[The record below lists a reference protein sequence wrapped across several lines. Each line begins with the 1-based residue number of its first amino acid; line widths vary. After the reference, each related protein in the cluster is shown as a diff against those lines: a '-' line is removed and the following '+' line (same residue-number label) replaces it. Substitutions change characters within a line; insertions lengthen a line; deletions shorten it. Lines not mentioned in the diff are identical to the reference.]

1 MSARPEPR
9 FQLPHGP
16 RWPWYAVA
24 ISLGIHA
31 LLLLVRVQG
40 WLPPVAQPLPDQ
52 VVMIPLGTEGPRAV
66 EMRFREPSAGGGAPR
81 KPPTS
86 GVREQPRPETGPV
99 PEPKPVDT
107 TSAVVAEP
115 SPPRDTVSAAPAPRG
130 DRATRLGPARGEGK
144 LWVRPLP
151 LPPQELARAVTRSHA
166 ELVDSAVTAIV
177 QVYIDS
183 VLNAAPEN
191 APPPS
196 WTTRVGEQQIGID
209 SRWIYLGP
217 IKIPT
222 ALVAAFLPLNGGS
235 AETSD
240 LTRFHQLQQM
250 REDVQIAARRAQ
262 TMEDFK
268 RAIRELRAQRERER
282 EFAKNQKTPPAKQD
296 SLPKPPPKPI
306 P

>member
-1 MSARPEPR
+1 MSDRPEPR
-9 FQLPHGP
+9 FQLPHGR
-16 RWPWYAVA
+16 RWPWYAVV
-24 ISLGIHA
+24 ISLAVHA
-31 LLLLVRVQG
+31 LLLLVRVKG
-40 WLPPVAQPLPDQ
+40 WLPPVAQPLPER
-52 VVMIPLGTEGPRAV
+52 VVLIPLGTEGPRAV

-81 KPPTS
+81 RTRTA
-86 GVREQPRPETGPV
+86 GVRAVPRPETGPI

-107 TSAVVAEP
+107 TSAVAAEP
-115 SPPRDTVSAAPAPRG
+115 TPQPDTVSAEPTPSD

-151 LPPQELARAVTRSHA
+151 LPPQDLARAVTRSHV

-196 WTTRVGEQQIGID
+196 WTTRVGDQQIGLD

-222 ALVAAFLPLNGGS
+222 ALVAAFLPLDGGS
-235 AETSD
+235 AETAD
-240 LTRFHQLQQM
+240 LTRYHRLQQM
-250 REDVQIAARRAQ
+250 REDVQLAARRAQ

-282 EFAKNQKTPPAKQD
+282 EFAKNQKTPPAKRD
-296 SLPKPPPKPI
+296 SLPKPPPKPV

>member
-1 MSARPEPR
+1 VASRPTPQ
-9 FQLPHGP
+9 FQLPTGR

-24 ISLGIHA
+24 ISLAVH
-31 LLLLVRVQG
+31 LMLLLVRIHG
-40 WLPPVAQPLPDQ
+40 WLPPVPQPLPEQ

-66 EMRFREPSAGGGAPR
+66 EMKLREPTAGGGAPR
-81 KPPTS
+81 RTRTA
-86 GVREQPRPETGPV
+86 GVLPVPRPETGPEPP
-99 PEPKPVDT
+99 PEPVDT
-107 TSAVVAEP
+107 ATVAVEPTSAP
-115 SPPRDTVSAAPAPRG
+115 DTVAAAPGPATERG
-130 DRATRLGPARGEGK
+130 TRLGPARGEGK

-151 LPPQELARAVTRSHA
+151 LPPRDLARAVTRTHA

-183 VLNAAPEN
+183 VLNAVPDN

-196 WTTRVGEQQIGID
+196 WTTRVGDQQIGLD

-222 ALVAAFLPLNGGS
+222 ALVAAFLPLNAGS
-235 AETSD
+235 AETAD
-240 LTRFHQLQQM
+240 LTRYHQLQLM
-250 REDVQIAARRAQ
+250 REDVQLAARRAQ

-296 SLPKPPPKPI
+296 SLPKLPPKPN

>member
-1 MSARPEPR
+1 M
-9 FQLPHGP
+9 
-16 RWPWYAVA
+16 
-24 ISLGIHA
+24 
-31 LLLLVRVQG
+31 LLLVRVYG
-40 WLPPVAQPLPDQ
+40 WLPPIPQPLPNQ
-52 VVMIPLGTEGPRAV
+52 VVMIPLGTEGPRAAD
-66 EMRFREPSAGGGAPR
+66 MRFREPSAGGGAPKK
-81 KPPTS
+81 KPTA
-86 GVREQPRPETGPV
+86 GVQELPRPETGPV
-99 PEPKPVDT
+99 PIPEPVDT
-107 TSAVVAEP
+107 TTRVAAEP
-115 SPPRDTVSAAPAPRG
+115 TPAPDTVATEPGPPS

-151 LPPQELARAVTRSHA
+151 LPPRDLARAVTRTHT

-177 QVYIDS
+177 QVYLDS

-196 WTTRVGEQQIGID
+196 WTTRVGDQQIGVD

-222 ALVAAFLPLNGGS
+222 ALVAAFLPLNAGS

-240 LTRFHQLQQM
+240 LTRFHQLQLM

-296 SLPKPPPKPI
+296 SLPKTPPKPN